1 MGTSNVILKKI
12 KSTDTIGTLQ
22 VQYFNGKGK
31 KKQISLSLKL
41 SEENFTKYYDKEFK
55 QFRKN
60 NVFDYLTF
68 NNKIKEYI
76 SISPFETINNHNNS
90 KKHLLEYISVA
101 MLDIDNLNTR
111 EGYKVVQKHLKSFL
125 ETIGEN
131 DIEIKNVNIELLVSF
146 KKYLQKKNITNSTI
160 YHYFVILKGILNKI
174 NERDFNVGYLKN
186 IFKILN
192 IKVPPSRVKDLLT
205 TEDVNRLISV
215 KSDYRY
221 YKYAQMGLM
230 QLFGMGM
237 RFSDLA
243 FLRIEDF
250 QNTGIT
256 YTTKK
261 NTKTIIIP
269 YESGLLIYVLYNIF
283 NLKTPPVNTYN
294 YTTEKHKIIGDKSSV
309 STEISNYNS
318 YSNLEKEKYEEQ
330 LIKILLQ
337 HLKTL
342 PRKQFVFG
350 EYFNSEELL
359 RYSKRDELTEGQLK
373 DYKSLSVRYNYYL
386 KKIKIDLK
394 LDIDNI
400 SSHTFRHSF
409 TNFMIEEG
417 LGVYEISQSLSHSG
431 VVITQ
436 KYLTKNFDL
445 KKIKDINKTTFG
457 RFKR

>member
-31 KKQISLSLKL
+31 KKQISLSIKL
-41 SEENFTKYYDKEFK
+41 SEENYTKYYDKDFK

-60 NVFDYLTF
+60 NVFDYLTY

-76 SISPFETINNHNNS
+76 SNSPFEVTNNNKS
-90 KKHLLEYISVA
+90 PKHLLEYISTA

-111 EGYKVVQKHLKSFL
+111 EGYKVVQKHLKSFF

-131 DIEIKNVNIELLVSF
+131 DIEIKSVNVELLISF

-205 TEDVNRLISV
+205 TEDVNKLRNASP
-215 KSDYRY
+215 DYRFY
-221 YKYAQMGLM
+221 NFVQMGLL

-243 FLRIEDF
+243 FLRVEDF
-250 QNTGIT
+250 QNTGIK

-261 NTKTIIIP
+261 NTKTIIVP
-269 YESGLLIYVLYNIF
+269 YESGLLIYVLFNIF
-283 NLKTPPVNTYN
+283 KIKLPSVNPYN
-294 YTTEKHKIIGDKSSV
+294 YTNDKHYFIDKSSSV
-309 STEISNYNS
+309 TNPISNYNS
-318 YSNLEKEKYEEQ
+318 YSNLEKEKYEKQ
-330 LIKILLQ
+330 LIKTLLQ
-337 HLKTL
+337 HIKTL
-342 PRKQFVFG
+342 PKKQFIFQ
-350 EYFNSEELL
+350 EYFKSEELL
-359 RYSKRDELTEGQLK
+359 KYSKRDELTEGQLK

-386 KKIKIDLK
+386 KKIRTDLK
-394 LDIDNI
+394 LEIDNI

-445 KKIKDINKTTFG
+445 KKIKDLNKTTFG
-457 RFKR
+457 RFKK

>member
-41 SEENFTKYYDKEFK
+41 SEEYFSKYYDKEFK

-60 NVFDYLTF
+60 SVFDYVTY

-76 SISPFETINNHNNS
+76 SNSPFENNFNYVP
-90 KKHLLEYISVA
+90 KLLLEYISVS
-101 MLDIDNLNTR
+101 MLEIDNLNTR
-111 EGYKVVQKHLKSFL
+111 EGYKVVHKHLKTFL
-125 ETIGEN
+125 ETTGEV
-131 DIEIKNVNIELLVSF
+131 DVEIKNVNIDLLISF
-146 KKYLQKKNITNSTI
+146 KKHLQKKNITNSTI

-205 TEDVNRLISV
+205 TEDVSKMISV
-215 KSDYRY
+215 SFDYRFFNY
-221 YKYAQMGLM
+221 VQMGLL
-230 QLFGMGM
+230 QLFGMGL
-237 RFSDLA
+237 RFSDLC
-243 FLRIEDF
+243 FLRVEDF

-269 YESGLLIYVLYNIF
+269 YESGLLIYVLFNIF
-283 NLKTPPVNTYN
+283 KLKLPPVNPYN
-294 YTTEKHKIIGDKSSV
+294 YKNDSNYFIGESS
-309 STEISNYNS
+309 SISNS
-318 YSNLEKEKYEEQ
+318 LSDFTTYSNLEKEKYEKQ
-330 LIKILLQ
+330 LIKLFLQ
-337 HLKTL
+337 HIKTL
-342 PRKQFVFG
+342 PKKQFIFHD
-350 EYFNSEELL
+350 YFKSEELL
-359 RYSKRDELTEGQLK
+359 KYSKKDELTESQLK

-386 KKIKIDLK
+386 KKIRTDLK
-394 LDIDNI
+394 LEIDNI

-417 LGVYEISQSLSHSG
+417 FGIYEISQSLSHSG

-445 KKIKDINKTTFG
+445 KKIKDLNKTTFS
-457 RFKR
+457 RFKK

>member
-41 SEENFTKYYDKEFK
+41 SEEYFSKYYDKEFK

-60 NVFDYLTF
+60 SVFDYVTY

-76 SISPFETINNHNNS
+76 SNSPFENNFNYVP
-90 KKHLLEYISVA
+90 KLLLEYISVS
-101 MLDIDNLNTR
+101 MLEIDNLNTR
-111 EGYKVVQKHLKSFL
+111 EGYKVVHKHLKTFL
-125 ETIGEN
+125 ETTGEV
-131 DIEIKNVNIELLVSF
+131 DVEIKNVNIDLLISF
-146 KKYLQKKNITNSTI
+146 KKHLQKKNITNSTI

-205 TEDVNRLISV
+205 TEDVNKMIGVSFE
-215 KSDYRY
+215 YRFFNY
-221 YKYAQMGLM
+221 VQMGLL
-230 QLFGMGM
+230 QLFGMGL
-237 RFSDLA
+237 RFSDLC
-243 FLRIEDF
+243 FLRVEDF

-269 YESGLLIYVLYNIF
+269 YESGLLIYVLFNIF
-283 NLKTPPVNTYN
+283 KLKLPPVNPYN
-294 YTTEKHKIIGDKSSV
+294 YKNDSNYFIGESS
-309 STEISNYNS
+309 SISNS
-318 YSNLEKEKYEEQ
+318 LSDFTTYSNLEKEKYEKQ
-330 LIKILLQ
+330 LIKLLLQ
-337 HLKTL
+337 HIKTL
-342 PRKQFVFG
+342 PKKQFIFHD
-350 EYFNSEELL
+350 YFKSEELL
-359 RYSKRDELTEGQLK
+359 KYSKKDELTESQLK

-386 KKIKIDLK
+386 KKIRTDLK
-394 LDIDNI
+394 LEIDNI

-417 LGVYEISQSLSHSG
+417 FGIYEISQSLSHSG

-445 KKIKDINKTTFG
+445 KKIKDLNKTTFS
-457 RFKR
+457 RFKK

>member
-60 NVFDYLTF
+60 SIFDYLTY
-68 NNKIKEYI
+68 NNKIKENI
-76 SISPFETINNHNNS
+76 SISPFEVNNNNNS
-90 KKHLLEYISVA
+90 QKHLLEYISVT

-111 EGYKVVQKHLKSFL
+111 DGYKVVQKHLKSFL
-125 ETIGEN
+125 ETIDED
-131 DIEIKNVNIELLVSF
+131 DIEIKSVDIDLLISF

-160 YHYFVILKGILNKI
+160 YHYFVVLKGILNKV

-205 TEDVNRLISV
+205 TEDVNKLISV
-215 KSDYRY
+215 SPDYRFFNY
-221 YKYAQMGLM
+221 IQMGLL

-243 FLRIEDF
+243 FLRVEDF
-250 QNTGIT
+250 QNTGVT

-269 YESGLLIYVLYNIF
+269 YESGLLIYVLFNIF
-283 NLKTPPVNTYN
+283 KLKLPAVNPYN
-294 YTTEKHKIIGDKSSV
+294 YLIEKKNYLIDKSSSV
-309 STEISNYNS
+309 TNKISDFNT
-318 YSNLEKEKYEEQ
+318 YSNLEKEKYEKQ
-330 LIKILLQ
+330 LFKILLQ
-337 HLKTL
+337 HIKTL
-342 PRKQFVFG
+342 PKKQFIFND
-350 EYFNSEELL
+350 YFNSDELL
-359 RYSKRDELTEGQLK
+359 KYSKRDEMNEKQLK

-386 KKIKIDLK
+386 KKIKTDLK
-394 LDIDNI
+394 LEIDNI

-445 KKIKDINKTTFG
+445 KKIKDLNKTTFG
-457 RFKR
+457 RFKQ